1 MYITLLLI
9 KLVLKH
15 TRKWKFHQKLI
26 NLFSILVIQSLKCED
41 SILTT
46 GQIVVD
52 CPVTFF
58 TVVKF
63 TFRCHS
69 IQEQDTLSGSPQLG
83 WLLLLFMTKEE
94 EKTHVIA
101 CHEKTDKLTSS

>member
-15 TRKWKFHQKLI
+15 TSKWKLHQKLI

-52 CPVTFF
+52 CPVT
-58 TVVKF
+58 F

-101 CHEKTDKLTSS
+101 CHEKTDKLISS

>member
-15 TRKWKFHQKLI
+15 TRKWKLHQKLI

-58 TVVKF
+58 KLSNLPFDV
-63 TFRCHS
+63 
-69 IQEQDTLSGSPQLG
+69 IQYRNR
-83 WLLLLFMTKEE
+83 
-94 EKTHVIA
+94 TH
-101 CHEKTDKLTSS
+101 

>member
-15 TRKWKFHQKLI
+15 TSKWKLHQKLI

-58 TVVKF
+58 KLSNLPFNV
-63 TFRCHS
+63 
-69 IQEQDTLSGSPQLG
+69 IQYRNR
-83 WLLLLFMTKEE
+83 
-94 EKTHVIA
+94 TH
-101 CHEKTDKLTSS
+101 